1 LGKKRVKQDL
11 SLKTFIVSNSK
22 NILKMNYNPTCV
34 TTGHAMLYD
43 LKRKKIYAMMQVA
56 KKSFNAKVLSFV
68 SVDVRLGLGT
78 KGS

>member
-1 LGKKRVKQDL
+1 
-11 SLKTFIVSNSK
+11 
-22 NILKMNYNPTCV
+22 MNYNPTCV

-56 KKSFNAKVLSFV
+56 KKSLNAKVLSFV